1 MPFEVHPTPAK
12 GKDGRNIVYVRPA
25 MRDKLLM
32 KGVDEELAKHLKAS
46 DVPNL
51 KQLGEALKA
60 LKWPRGGVNGQRGY
74 YLRLRRQPES

>member
-1 MPFEVHPTPAK
+1 VQA
-12 GKDGRNIVYVRPA
+12 IQ
-25 MRDKLLM
+25 
-32 KGVDEELAKHLKAS
+32 EELAKHLKAS